1 MTIVGHEGWYECAA
15 GSGERETGSVQNT
28 SSLFGPASLE
38 VLREAAARGHEL
50 FFFDWVSSSRRRKF
64 SFARRLPLTK
74 KKS

>member
-50 FFFDWVSSSRRRKF
+50 FFSIG
-64 SFARRLPLTK
+64 
-74 KKS
+74 